1 MILSFA
7 DAPTKGQSAFNAYG
21 ALIGF
26 GMGGGTSDYS
36 VEGLFHDVLTD
47 GAYGEVEIL
56 DQKRADSLL
65 SKSSPI
71 ERADAAIAY
80 LNKNLEHIDK
90 IDSLPLDPKS
100 FRNDVGSVT
109 PTDTLSRE
117 LAGDIRKAYVQVRE
131 ALKEFKTAVLDDD
144 LI

>member
-1 MILSFA
+1 
-7 DAPTKGQSAFNAYG
+7 
-21 ALIGF
+21 
-26 GMGGGTSDYS
+26 
-36 VEGLFHDVLTD
+36 VLTEGSDLMTD
-47 GAYGEVEIL
+47 GCYGQVKIL

-90 IDSLPLDPKS
+90 IDSLPLDDKS

-117 LAGDIRKAYVQVRE
+117 LAGEIRKAYVQLRE